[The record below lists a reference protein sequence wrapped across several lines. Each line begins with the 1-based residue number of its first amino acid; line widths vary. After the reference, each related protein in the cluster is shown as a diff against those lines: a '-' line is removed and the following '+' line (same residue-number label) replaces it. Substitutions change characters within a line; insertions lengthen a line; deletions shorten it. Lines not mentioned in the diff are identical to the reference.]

1 MQTTAE
7 LSSSLTANICFLLA
21 MQTLSDLTTKRQNEF
36 FLVYLEQILYEIFL
50 GQKSLFH
57 FFKIK
62 VYYIFT
68 RVIP

>member
-50 GQKSLFH
+50 GQKSLFL